1 MTARQVTEEALTKVR
16 ALQEVAQR
24 RGQSLAQLAI
34 AWTIRERAGGQVA
47 SAIIGASSVQQLMEN
62 LRAADGPPLTD
73 EELSEIDSICAASP
87 G

>member
-47 SAIIGASSVQQLMEN
+47 SAIIGSSSVEQLLEN
-62 LRAADGPPLTD
+62 LRAADGPALTD

>member
-1 MTARQVTEEALTKVR
+1 MSRVR

-34 AWTIRERAGGQVA
+34 TWAIRDRDGGQTA
-47 SAIIGASSVQQLMEN
+47 AAIVGASSVEQLSDN
-62 LRAADGPPLTD
+62 LRAADGPPLS
-73 EELSEIDSICAASP
+73 EGELNEIDRICSASP